1 VSGASSLQ
9 FNLQSQADFRRIST
23 ELTRLQGQVASGAK
37 ATDLQSYGGV
47 SGIVLSAQSQKANA
61 DARAS
66 MLSELQSRFGIQS
79 AALSQV
85 SDSSTNL
92 SQSIRE
98 AISANDGRG
107 INTDL
112 DLSFATIVSALNE
125 TWQGQPMFAG
135 ERQNG
140 KPVKITTLQQL
151 QAATGP
157 SDIFDEATRNQ
168 TIDVGNGQ
176 PITLAPK
183 ASQMSQGLFDTLKD
197 LKNLMD
203 AAGGTIGQPMT
214 DAQRASLQN
223 IADRLDAQANSFT
236 NEEGRTGQIQARL
249 DAEQTRLSNRSDLLK
264 KEIGDHKDADIGE
277 VSMQINALL
286 VQYQAAA
293 KTFSNLSQLS
303 LLNFLPTG

>member
-1 VSGASSLQ
+1 MSGASSLQ

-37 ATDLQSYGGV
+37 AIDLQSYGGV

-79 AALSQV
+79 AALARVADGTS
-85 SDSSTNL
+85 NL
-92 SQSIRE
+92 AQSIRE
-98 AISANDGRG
+98 AISGNDGRG
-107 INTDL
+107 INTEL
-112 DLSFATIVSALNE
+112 DLSFNSIVSALNE

-140 KPVKITTLQQL
+140 NPVKITTVQQL

-157 SDIFDEATRNQ
+157 SDIFDEANRKQ
-168 TIDVGNGQ
+168 TVDLGNGQ

-183 ASQMSQGLFDTLKD
+183 ASEMSQGLFDAIKD

-203 AAGGTIGQPMT
+203 ASGGTIGQPMT
-214 DAQRASLQN
+214 DAQRDALQN
-223 IADRLDAQANSFT
+223 IANRLDTQANNFT
-236 NEEGRTGQIQARL
+236 NEEGRTGQIQSRL
-249 DAEQTRLSNRSDLLK
+249 ETEQTRLSDRSDLLK
-264 KEIGDHKDADIGE
+264 KEIGDHKDADIAE

-293 KTFSNLSQLS
+293 KTFSNLSQLT
-303 LLNFLPTG
+303 LLNFLPSG